1 MNWMPALRA
10 GRPVP
15 AGLSCQLS
23 AQVRPAKEGRRTGLD
38 RVAAAFSV
46 VAREELDVDLA
57 VVLVVKKR
65 TRGCVRVAPLTVSA
79 PGLER
84 AGQSPDPR
92 HAPDARDGARLCPRR
107 HLAVEDSLLGR
118 RDLGALHLA

>member
-57 VVLVVKKR
+57 VVLVVKKEPVAACAWPPSPCQRRGSSEQDRAR
-65 TRGCVRVAPLTVSA
+65 TRDTHQTPATGLAFARVVTLP
-79 PGLER
+79 
-84 AGQSPDPR
+84 
-92 HAPDARDGARLCPRR
+92 
-107 HLAVEDSLLGR
+107 
-118 RDLGALHLA
+118 